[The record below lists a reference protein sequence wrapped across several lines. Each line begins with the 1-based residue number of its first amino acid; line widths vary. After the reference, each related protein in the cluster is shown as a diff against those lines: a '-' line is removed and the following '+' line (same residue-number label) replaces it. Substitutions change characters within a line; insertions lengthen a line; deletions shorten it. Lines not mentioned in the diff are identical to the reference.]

1 MRIRQIATT
10 GVAGLAAAALLT
22 LGAGTANAAT
32 TEPCPGTGPAAS
44 LSTADH
50 DAFLKEMT
58 ELKVQRDAIMK
69 KYGKTPPTSGQGQGA
84 GQRARG
90 QGRGT
95 TARLTATSADRD
107 AGRAGQ
113 VAGDPRQAVRQVRD
127 HRPQPGPQ
135 RLTCHAA
142 RVGTQRPHPGPQ
154 PGLA

>member
-44 LSTADH
+44 LSTTEH

-58 ELKVQRDAIMK
+58 KLKVSRDAIMK
-69 KYGKTPPTSGQGQGA
+69 KYGKAAPRSGQGQVA
-84 GQRARG
+84 GQRAGG

-95 TARLTATSADRD
+95 TAKLTTRQRTAMQAELAKWRTSRDALFAKYHLTARSQGRSA
-107 AGRAGQ
+107 
-113 VAGDPRQAVRQVRD
+113 
-127 HRPQPGPQ
+127 
-135 RLTCHAA
+135 
-142 RVGTQRPHPGPQ
+142 
-154 PGLA
+154 